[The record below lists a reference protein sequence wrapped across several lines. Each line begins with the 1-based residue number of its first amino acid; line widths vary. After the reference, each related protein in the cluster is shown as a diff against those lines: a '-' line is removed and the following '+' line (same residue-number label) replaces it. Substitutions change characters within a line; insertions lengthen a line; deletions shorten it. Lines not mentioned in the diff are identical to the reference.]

1 MSKIKKICVI
11 TGSRAEYGLLKLI
24 MKEISEH
31 KELDLQILATGS
43 HLSSDFGNTYL
54 EIEEDGFFINKKIP
68 ILHNQDSSEKITQSI
83 ADATTLYSK
92 SFKELAPDMLVVLGD
107 RYEIFAASFTA
118 YISNIPIAHIHG
130 GEVTEG
136 AYDEAFRHS
145 ITKMSYLHFVTTDEY
160 MRRVIQLGEE
170 PDRVFN
176 YGAPGI
182 EAIKK
187 VDLLGKQDLINELD
201 LNLKEKNILVTY
213 HPETLNSVI
222 SPEDQIEI
230 LLNAIDELEDINFI
244 FTKANADTGGMKIN
258 QRIQKFVEEKN
269 NCTLF
274 SSLGQKKYL
283 SLLQY
288 VDGVV
293 GNSSSGIIEVPSFK
307 IGTVN
312 IGNRQKGRVR
322 SSSVIDSELKAETI
336 KAAIL
341 SLFEENF
348 RQISQEGVN
357 PYEAGETSKNI
368 VSKINELSKDQIKIK
383 SFYDLSGQG
392 L

>member
-1 MSKIKKICVI
+1 MSNLKKICVV

-24 MKEISEH
+24 MKEISEN
-31 KELDLQILATGS
+31 KELDLQIIATGS
-43 HLSSDFGNTYL
+43 HLSSDFGNTYK
-54 EIEEDGFFINKKIP
+54 EIEEDGFLINKKIP
-68 ILHNQDSSEKITQSI
+68 ILHNQDSSDEIIQSI
-83 ADATTLYSK
+83 SDATILYNK
-92 SFKELAPDMLVVLGD
+92 AFKELAPDMLVVLGD
-107 RYEIFAASFTA
+107 RYEIFAAVFTA
-118 YISNIPIAHIHG
+118 YILNIPISHIHG

-145 ITKMSYLHFVTTDEY
+145 ITKMSYLHFVTTNDY
-160 MRRVIQLGEE
+160 MMRVIQLGEE

-176 YGAPGI
+176 FGAPGL
-182 EAIKK
+182 EAIKT
-187 VDLLGKQDLINELD
+187 VNLLSKKNLENELG
-201 LNLKEKNILVTY
+201 LTLKEKNILVTY
-213 HPETLNSVI
+213 HPETLNSQI
-222 SPEDQIEI
+222 SPEEQIEI
-230 LLNAIDELEDINFI
+230 LLKAIEEFEDINFI

-258 QRIQKFVEEKN
+258 GKIQKFVEEKN

-307 IGTVN
+307 ISTVN
-312 IGNRQKGRVR
+312 IGKRQKGRVR
-322 SSSVIDSELKAETI
+322 SRSVIDSELKVQSI

-341 SLFEENF
+341 SLYDENF

-357 PYEAGETSKNI
+357 PYEAGETSKSI
-368 VSKINELSKDQIKIK
+368 VSKINEFSKDQVKIK
-383 SFYDLSGQG
+383 SFYDLSEQR

>member
-1 MSKIKKICVI
+1 M
-11 TGSRAEYGLLKLI
+11 
-24 MKEISEH
+24 
-31 KELDLQILATGS
+31 
-43 HLSSDFGNTYL
+43 
-54 EIEEDGFFINKKIP
+54 
-68 ILHNQDSSEKITQSI
+68 KITHTI
-83 ADATTLYSK
+83 HK
-92 SFKELAPDMLVVLGD
+92 SV
-107 RYEIFAASFTA
+107 
-118 YISNIPIAHIHG
+118 
-130 GEVTEG
+130 
-136 AYDEAFRHS
+136 
-145 ITKMSYLHFVTTDEY
+145 
-160 MRRVIQLGEE
+160 Q
-170 PDRVFN
+170 
-176 YGAPGI
+176 
-182 EAIKK
+182 
-187 VDLLGKQDLINELD
+187 
-201 LNLKEKNILVTY
+201 
-213 HPETLNSVI
+213 
-222 SPEDQIEI
+222 
-230 LLNAIDELEDINFI
+230 
-244 FTKANADTGGMKIN
+244 
-258 QRIQKFVEEKN
+258 EKN

>member
-11 TGSRAEYGLLKLI
+11 TGSRAEYGLLKLV

-54 EIEEDGFFINKKIP
+54 EIEEDGFFINKKIQ
-68 ILHNQDSSEKITQSI
+68 ILDNQDSSEKILQSI

-92 SFKELAPDMLVVLGD
+92 AFKELAPDMLVVLGD
-107 RYEIFAASFTA
+107 RYEIFTASFTG
-118 YISNIPIAHIHG
+118 YISGIPIVHIHG

-145 ITKMSYLHFVTTDEY
+145 ITKMSYLHFVAADEY

-170 PDRVFN
+170 PERVFN
-176 YGAPGI
+176 FGAPGL

-187 VDLLGKQDLINELD
+187 VNLLGKQDLETQLD
-201 LNLKEKNILVTY
+201 LTLKEKNILVTY
-213 HPETLNSVI
+213 HPETLNSEI

-230 LLNAIDELEDINFI
+230 LLNAVDELKDINFI

-258 QRIQKFVEEKN
+258 ERIQRFAEEKS

-312 IGNRQKGRVR
+312 IGNRQEGRVR
-322 SSSVIDSELKAETI
+322 SDSVIDSDLKVETI
-336 KAAIL
+336 KEAIL
-341 SLFEENF
+341 SLFNENF
-348 RQISQEGVN
+348 RKIFQEALN
-357 PYEAGETSKNI
+357 PYDAGETSKNI
-368 VSKINELSKDQIKIK
+368 VSKINELSKGHIKKK
-383 SFYDLSGQG
+383 SFYDLTDQG